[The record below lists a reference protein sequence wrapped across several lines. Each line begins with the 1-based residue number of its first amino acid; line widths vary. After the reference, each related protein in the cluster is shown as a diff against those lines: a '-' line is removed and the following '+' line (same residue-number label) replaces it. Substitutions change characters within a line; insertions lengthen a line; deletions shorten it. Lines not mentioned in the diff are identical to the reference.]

1 MSSIVGEV
9 PFRKSAP
16 ALRAPLALRE
26 ILLVIV
32 AVLALAVLTRHEV
45 VANMDVSWG
54 ITMAEKVLAGERPY
68 VDFIEVNPPSYIY
81 VHLPAVVVARLIGL
95 APETVMDGL
104 VFIAIV
110 GSLWA
115 AGRVLRRAALL
126 ERFDT
131 GKLLVMSMAIL
142 AIVPAQ
148 IFAEREHI
156 ALVLGLP
163 MLCVVLARATGA
175 TPSRGEIV
183 TAGLGAGAMMLLK
196 PHLALGLAA
205 AVAMAAWSAR
215 SWRILV
221 AVENWIAFAVLT
233 GYAATIAVV
242 YPEFLKDTVP
252 LLRAVYLPVRLS
264 LWELGITLPAM
275 QIWAGTLVAL
285 AVMRRAER
293 YDPFYGILVA
303 ASVGF
308 AASFFVQGKGWPYHS
323 YPMLALGLIALAC
336 GLSERRAPALL
347 EQGGRIVVA
356 GLLGVVTFTWMN
368 VAPSLTSL
376 VAPIRQIKPH
386 PTMLA
391 IGQNIAVGHPLVR
404 QVEGRWISAAPSLW
418 ITGGALSRRAHET
431 LTPEENA
438 KLDRY
443 IARDRALLIDALRR
457 KPDVI
462 VIQKAPVDFETW
474 ARADAELDDLLE
486 PYREVVTTREMLVLR
501 RDEP

>member
-205 AVAMAAWSAR
+205 AVAM
-215 SWRILV
+215 
-221 AVENWIAFAVLT
+221 
-233 GYAATIAVV
+233 
-242 YPEFLKDTVP
+242 
-252 LLRAVYLPVRLS
+252 
-264 LWELGITLPAM
+264 
-275 QIWAGTLVAL
+275 
-285 AVMRRAER
+285 
-293 YDPFYGILVA
+293 
-303 ASVGF
+303 
-308 AASFFVQGKGWPYHS
+308 
-323 YPMLALGLIALAC
+323 
-336 GLSERRAPALL
+336 
-347 EQGGRIVVA
+347 
-356 GLLGVVTFTWMN
+356 
-368 VAPSLTSL
+368 
-376 VAPIRQIKPH
+376 
-386 PTMLA
+386 
-391 IGQNIAVGHPLVR
+391 
-404 QVEGRWISAAPSLW
+404 
-418 ITGGALSRRAHET
+418 
-431 LTPEENA
+431 
-438 KLDRY
+438 
-443 IARDRALLIDALRR
+443 
-457 KPDVI
+457 
-462 VIQKAPVDFETW
+462 
-474 ARADAELDDLLE
+474 
-486 PYREVVTTREMLVLR
+486 
-501 RDEP
+501 